1 MKSLKKILIGTAQF
15 GYDYGVTN
23 TDGKVSK
30 EIVQDLIDLSV
41 SNGIS
46 GFDTAQ
52 SYGVAEKVLGENL
65 PRKNNFKIISKLN
78 PQQNTKFD
86 LRKKDEWESMFK
98 KTLSQLQVKRLD
110 GFLVHSSKD
119 INRPDSTLLID
130 WLRSLRERKL
140 VKKIGVSIYDIEEL
154 DQLPLNEIQILQFPL
169 SIYDQR
175 FYRSGLLKKLKE
187 NNIVII
193 ARSIF
198 LQGLILQESNNLPHW
213 VSKEI
218 RKKHDYLIEYAKI
231 KNLSLL
237 EIAIQYILSIKEVDY
252 LALGITNV
260 KEMKCLINA
269 CDLDIR
275 DDLNYE
281 QFAINDK
288 DFIDPRRW
296 SKK

>member
-110 GFLVHSSKD
+110 GFLVHSSQD